1 MGPEL
6 YTLPKRRQ
14 SSEELREEREER
26 FYSEMEDA
34 KGNLHEIEEILVE

>member
-14 SSEELREEREER
+14 LSEELREAREER
-26 FYSEMEDA
+26 FNSEMEDA
-34 KGNLHEIEEILVE
+34 KGNLHEIEEIRFE